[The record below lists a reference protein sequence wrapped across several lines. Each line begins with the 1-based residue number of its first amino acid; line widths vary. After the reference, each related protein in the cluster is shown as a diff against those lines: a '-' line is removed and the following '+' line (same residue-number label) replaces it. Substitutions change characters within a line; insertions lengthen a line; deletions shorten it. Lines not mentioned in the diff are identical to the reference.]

1 MGKIWRLSQW
11 ITPPILKEVIMKN
24 MIMLFA
30 MVLLLTGCTTK
41 TKIENG
47 QKYTQTWG
55 SNEWK
60 YSGEV
65 KPVEQN
71 ASKPEESIGY
81 AAGKAAGVLVKTGAY
96 IITSPIRA
104 VETVSKSDSNSSNAV
119 EKSSN
124 EEIK

>member
-1 MGKIWRLSQW
+1 MKLF
-11 ITPPILKEVIMKN
+11 PYLFILISALM
-24 MIMLFA
+24 FC
-30 MVLLLTGCTTK
+30 GCTTK
-41 TKIENG
+41 AMVVDGK
-47 QKYTQTWG
+47 KYTQTWG

-65 KPVEQN
+65 KPAEQN

-104 VETVSKSDSNSSNAV
+104 VETVSKTDANLSKTSE
-119 EKSSN
+119 EKI
-124 EEIK
+124 EAPQ

>member
-81 AAGKAAGVLVKTGAY
+81 AAGKAVGAVAVAGAFILTL
-96 IITSPIRA
+96 PIRI
-104 VETVSKSDSNSSNAV
+104 VETAAKSSGDDTNSSNATSLPK
-119 EKSSN
+119 E
-124 EEIK
+124 

>member
-1 MGKIWRLSQW
+1 
-11 ITPPILKEVIMKN
+11 
-24 MIMLFA
+24 MINRTNAIFF
-30 MVLLLTGCTTK
+30 LLIVCLMTGCTTK
-41 TKIENG
+41 AMVVDGK
-47 QKYTQTWG
+47 KYTQTWG

-104 VETVSKSDSNSSNAV
+104 VETVSKTDANLSKTSE
-119 EKSSN
+119 EKS
-124 EEIK
+124 EAPQ